1 MATPTF
7 RPGQSIPIS
16 TVPNLRDLGGWP
28 TPDGKV
34 REGLLFR
41 SAEFAD
47 LQGGDASAFGQLG
60 IRAVYD
66 MRTEDER
73 AAEPN
78 RVPAGTEYVV
88 VDILRDSSGAAPSQ
102 LLKVFGDPKAA
113 EELLGGGKAVA
124 LFINGYREIVS
135 LPSALSGYRQFFT
148 DIAQPEHRPALFH
161 CTTGKDRTGWA
172 AASLLLLLGVS
183 EEDVFA
189 DYLLTNQQLLP
200 ALQPKI
206 DQFESIGGDPELL
219 VPILGVQRTYLEAA
233 IVEMTKRY
241 GSIEG
246 YFSEGLRLDAPAI
259 DGLRE
264 TFVEARADVRLGD
277 NDDQDRQ

>member
-1 MATPTF
+1 MTTPTF
-7 RPGQSIPIS
+7 RPGQSIPIA
-16 TVPNLRDLGGWP
+16 TVPNLRDLGGWA

-34 REGLLFR
+34 REGLLYR

-60 IRAVYD
+60 IRSVYD

-88 VDILRDSSGAAPSQ
+88 VDILRDSSGAAPAQ
-102 LLKVFGDPKAA
+102 LLKVLGDPEAA

-135 LPSALSGYRQFFT
+135 LPSALSGYRQFFA
-148 DIAQPEHRPALFH
+148 DIARPEHRPALFH

-172 AASLLLLLGVS
+172 AAALLLLLGVS
-183 EEDVFA
+183 QEDVFV
-189 DYLLTNQQLLP
+189 DYLLTNEQLLP

-206 DQFESIGGDPELL
+206 DQFESIGGNPELL
-219 VPILGVQRTYLEAA
+219 VPILGVQRPYLEAA
-233 IVEMTKRY
+233 IAEMTERY

-246 YFSEGLRLDAPAI
+246 YFSEGLGLDAAVI
-259 DGLRE
+259 DGLRK
-264 TFVEARADVRLGD
+264 TFVEGEPRNA
-277 NDDQDRQ
+277 